1 MGHGTAARERVLKL
15 SAHFSRPEM
24 VTTQSGIENEPTL
37 DAWINMTRLCCDV
50 LEPLRAT
57 VGALR
62 VNSGYRSPAVNQ
74 AIGGANKSA
83 HTYGRAADVGPL
95 ARGVSALDIM
105 AALDGIPFDKAIF
118 EYRGRSPWVHIQVRN
133 VTRAPRGVLL
143 MSLKAGSFE
152 KFNPQDP
159 RLEEFRT

>member
-1 MGHGTAARERVLKL
+1 MNLTRHFAAM
-15 SAHFSRPEM
+15 EM
-24 VTTQSGIENEPTL
+24 QTTSSGLNNEPTL
-37 DAWINMTRLCCDV
+37 DAWINLTRLCCDV

-62 VNSGYRSPAVNQ
+62 VNSGYRSPAVNK

-83 HTYGRAADVGPL
+83 HTYGRAADVVPL
-95 ARGVSALDIM
+95 ARDVSALDIM
-105 AALDGIPFDKAIF
+105 DALDGIPFDKAIF
-118 EYRGRSPWVHIQVRN
+118 EYRGRSPWVHIQVRD

-159 RLEEFRT
+159 RLEEFRE

>member
-1 MGHGTAARERVLKL
+1 MKL
-15 SAHFSRPEM
+15 SAHFSRSEM
-24 VTTQSGIENEPTL
+24 TTTQSGIENRPTL
-37 DAWINMTRLCCDV
+37 EAWINMTRLCCDV

-62 VNSGYRSPAVNQ
+62 VNSGYRSPAVNK

-83 HTYGRAADVGPL
+83 HTYGRAADVVPL
-95 ARGVSALDIM
+95 ARDVSALDIM

-118 EYRGRSPWVHIQVRN
+118 EYRGRSPWIHVQIRN
-133 VTRAPRGVLL
+133 VNRAPRGVLL
-143 MSLKAGSFE
+143 MSLSAGSFE

-159 RLEEFRT
+159 RLEEFKQ